1 MKIESIIF
9 FVKLIA
15 ETLLVFCLTL
25 ILLYFHKFDHQ
36 PFRSVQYPHHC
47 LHHLLPEIR
56 TIKYSW
62 QLTPRGHDYTL
73 CHIHSTTFKKAFLN
87 RCLFAS
93 IQCCYSLLCIV
104 YSLRTSTV
112 LRCFY
117 VFVIFIGLVCFIR
130 IFSCCYVK
138 LVRLT

>member
-15 ETLLVFCLTL
+15 EALLVFCLTL
-25 ILLYFHKFDHQ
+25 IHKFDHQ
-36 PFRSVQYPHHC
+36 LFRSVQYPHHC

-56 TIKYSW
+56 TIKYPW
-62 QLTPRGHDYTL
+62 QLRPRGHDYTL

-93 IQCCYSLLCIV
+93 I
-104 YSLRTSTV
+104 
-112 LRCFY
+112 
-117 VFVIFIGLVCFIR
+117 
-130 IFSCCYVK
+130 
-138 LVRLT
+138 